1 MLQPGCVL
9 INRQILHLCHH
20 SNLVHGEGER
30 QTTVHRAVCHLGH
43 QVVRLSQLTSPS
55 VCLFQEISSHTFPPC
70 HQISNPVP
78 LYFCLLLKNLCR
90 SRSLINS
97 HFWPSGNKRAQLKV
111 CLLGLFPSPTV
122 RGIPWVWL
130 RTLYFWVLPTYCVQS
145 STNQAKTFS
154 PQWICHKGSLWG
166 HRCRCGEEA
175 GVGTRGV
182 GAQACG
188 SRPSPSPAHLSG
200 SPVAGHMG
208 NTSLGGEQHV
218 QGLQWLQSHLLLWVS
233 FKTGSFLGNLVN
245 EQEKHISRNKYWFQ
259 NQENSPLWLCFPFL
273 TGSSQMKFFHSHGR
287 RSTGTTWLNP

>member
-1 MLQPGCVL
+1 M
-9 INRQILHLCHH
+9 
-20 SNLVHGEGER
+20 
-30 QTTVHRAVCHLGH
+30 
-43 QVVRLSQLTSPS
+43 SQ
-55 VCLFQEISSHTFPPC
+55 
-70 HQISNPVP
+70 
-78 LYFCLLLKNLCR
+78 R
-90 SRSLINS
+90 
-97 HFWPSGNKRAQLKV
+97 
-111 CLLGLFPSPTV
+111 
-122 RGIPWVWL
+122 
-130 RTLYFWVLPTYCVQS
+130 
-145 STNQAKTFS
+145 
-154 PQWICHKGSLWG
+154 SLWG

-273 TGSSQMKFFHSHGR
+273 TGSSQMKKFFHSHGR
-287 RSTGTTWLNP
+287 RSTKPLEMSSRWQAPEFLWGIYPTFWHVYLTKWWKNMIIPVYHCNQHGAFRVGGQPVRLGVPAVCTWNLACPAAGQ